1 MAKIN
6 LLPWREEERKE
17 RKRQFFSLV
26 VLSAILSGAVMFV
39 VNLSIQNQVSTQN
52 GRNAFLESE
61 IKVLEEQIKQI
72 ETLEKSR
79 ADLEQ
84 RMKIIQDL
92 QQSRPLMVHLFDELP
107 RLLPDGL
114 YLTELSR
121 KDATLS
127 IKGKTE
133 SNPRVASFMRQ
144 IENSPW
150 VGNAVFGNIVSD
162 RKSNV
167 PSSDFTMTATQ
178 KGITPPEDKGK
189 GGNRK

>member
-6 LLPWREEERKE
+6 LLPWRDEERKE
-17 RKRQFFSLV
+17 RKRQFFSLM
-26 VLSAILSGAVMFV
+26 VLSVILSGAMMFV
-39 VNLSIQNQVSTQN
+39 VNLSVQNQVATQN
-52 GRNAFLESE
+52 GRNTFLESE

-72 ETLEKSR
+72 ETLERAR

-92 QQSRPLMVHLFDELP
+92 QQSRPLGVHLFDELP

-121 KDATLS
+121 KEATLS

-144 IENSPW
+144 IESSPW
-150 VGNAVFGNIVSD
+150 VGSAQFGNIVSD

-167 PSSDFTMTATQ
+167 PSSDFTMTAMQ
-178 KGITPPEDKGK
+178 KGITPPDDKKK
-189 GGNRK
+189 GGAK

>member
-1 MAKIN
+1 MARIN
-6 LLPWREEERKE
+6 LLPWRDEERKE
-17 RKRQFFSLV
+17 RKRQFFSLM

-39 VNLSIQNQVSTQN
+39 VNLSIQQQVATQN
-52 GRNAFLESE
+52 GRNSYLETE

-72 ETLEKSR
+72 ETLERAR

-114 YLTELSR
+114 YLTELTR
-121 KDATLS
+121 KDVTLS

-150 VGNAVFGNIVSD
+150 VGNAVFGNIVSN
-162 RKSNV
+162 RNSNV

-178 KGITPPEDKGK
+178 KGVTPPQA
-189 GGNRK
+189 GGAK